1 MSAPSLPSSPSLIP
15 TAADLEG
22 FRAAQRLA
30 YACAE
35 AIHAE
40 LRPGITEREVA
51 AKMKTWLADHGATD
65 CLHQPFAW
73 FGNRTAFRGLIGV
86 NQLRGFNPAF
96 FPSNKKLEEN
106 MPFIL
111 DCAPTLNGYTADI
124 GYAGVLGHNPI
135 LDQLM
140 DDLAAHRELI
150 IRMIR
155 ERRLMSEVSQAVD
168 SLCIKQG
175 VEPRH
180 HAYPFAV
187 LAHRVEKLPD
197 APIAPKISLGRFGI
211 RSVLSLG
218 REAVQGVKEGWSP
231 LWASHQRSA
240 HAPVPG
246 LWAVEPHLGFR
257 HVGAKFE
264 ELLVITEDDAF
275 WLDDDVPHVQ
285 RWIERGVIA
294 APATKAVKEK
304 VSAVAVA
311 PKVEAAA
318 TVSKKEVVNADAK
331 LAVKK
336 AIAPKKVA
344 TAKAVAE
351 KKDSKK
357 AEKPKSAA
365 KPEKA
370 KAPAKAEEPKK
381 VAAKVTNK
389 KSNTR
394 KTETA

>member
-1 MSAPSLPSSPSLIP
+1 MSAPSLIP
-15 TAADLEG
+15 TSTDLAG
-22 FRAAQRLA
+22 FRAAQALA

-35 AIHAE
+35 AIHAQ

-51 AKMKTWLADHGATD
+51 ALMKTWLADHGATD

-111 DCAPTLNGYTADI
+111 DCAPTLNGYTANI

-197 APIAPKISLGRFGI
+197 TPIAPKISVGRFGI

-218 REAVQGVKEGWSP
+218 RETMQGVKEGWSP

-264 ELLVITEDDAF
+264 ELLVITEDDAY
-275 WLDDDVPHVQ
+275 WLDDNVPHVK

-294 APATKAVKEK
+294 APAQKAVKEK
-304 VSAVAVA
+304 VPAIAVTPKVETAVAV
-311 PKVEAAA
+311 
-318 TVSKKEVVNADAK
+318 TKKEVVNADATPST
-331 LAVKK
+331 KK
-336 AIAPKKVA
+336 VAAPKKPAVKEA
-344 TAKAVAE
+344 AKKE
-351 KKDSKK
+351 SKK
-357 AEKPKSAA
+357 A
-365 KPEKA
+365 EKA

-381 VAAKVTNK
+381 VATKAATK
-389 KSNTR
+389 KSTTH
-394 KTETA
+394 KAETA

>member
-1 MSAPSLPSSPSLIP
+1 MSAPSLIASPSLVP
-15 TAADLEG
+15 SAADLEG

-51 AKMKTWLADHGATD
+51 AKMKSWLADHGATD

-155 ERRLMSEVSQAVD
+155 ERHLMSEVSQAVD

-294 APATKAVKEK
+294 APAKKAVKEK
-304 VSAVAVA
+304 VSAVAVTT
-311 PKVEAAA
+311 KSEAAVA
-318 TVSKKEVVNADAK
+318 VTKKEVVNADAK
-331 LAVKK
+331 PAVKK
-336 AIAPKKVA
+336 VAAPKKAAAV
-344 TAKAVAE
+344 KAIAE

-357 AEKPKSAA
+357 AEKPKAAA

-370 KAPAKAEEPKK
+370 KASAKAEETKK
-381 VAAKVTNK
+381 VATKVTNK